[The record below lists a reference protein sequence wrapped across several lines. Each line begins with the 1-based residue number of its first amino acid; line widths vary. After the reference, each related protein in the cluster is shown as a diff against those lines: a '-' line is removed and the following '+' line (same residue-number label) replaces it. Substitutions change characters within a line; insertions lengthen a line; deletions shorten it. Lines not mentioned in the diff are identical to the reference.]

1 MSVHDAVSGYQKQIV
16 ALIEGSS
23 NRRAACRQIGIHH
36 STFYRW
42 RNSAASGRLKPQR
55 RRRWRDLETESQI
68 VAMALAHPGFG
79 PQRVAWEL
87 ARVAGVEVSGSKV
100 WRVLKEHRLNTQA
113 LRYQLLAAHR
123 DPGLTVVRRDRD
135 RPVGALDADLPGDL
149 VQMDC
154 FHVGSFKETRL
165 GRTKQQHG
173 QIWQYT
179 AIDVASS
186 YTWAELWTSRRN
198 PDPARTTALAYR
210 VARDLA
216 TWGHQLRTVSTDNGN
231 EYRSQLF
238 RDALEDLGV
247 NHRYIRAGRPQS
259 NGKVERVQGTILEE
273 FYKPVLSN
281 YVEPSI
287 TGLRRDLADYL
298 TYYNWQRP
306 HTGKWNQGKTPAT
319 IIKPKQKATP

>member
-1 MSVHDAVSGYQKQIV
+1 MSVHDAVSGYRKQIV
-16 ALIEGSS
+16 ALIEASP

-42 RNSAASGRLKPQR
+42 RSQSDDADRLP
-55 RRRWRDLETESQI
+55 RRRWRDLESESQI
-68 VAMALAHPGFG
+68 VAVSLAHPGLG
-79 PQRVAWEL
+79 PQRVALEL
-87 ARVAGVEVSGSKV
+87 VRVAGLEVSASKV
-100 WRVLKEHRLNTQA
+100 WRTLVQHRLNTKE
-113 LRYQLLAAHR
+113 LRYRLLAGHR
-123 DPGLTVVRRDRD
+123 VELPLIVRRRRD
-135 RPVGALDADLPGDL
+135 LPVGSLQAEVPGDL

-165 GRTKQQHG
+165 GGSKATRG

-186 YTWAELWTSRRN
+186 YTWAELWTSRSN

-210 VARDLA
+210 VAQDLTAWGWEWQAA
-216 TWGHQLRTVSTDNGN
+216 TTDNGN
-231 EYRSQLF
+231 EYRAQLF
-238 RDALEDLGV
+238 RDALEELGV
-247 NHRYIRAGRPQS
+247 DHRFIRAGRPQT
-259 NGKVERVQGTILEE
+259 NGKVERVHGTLLEE
-273 FYKPVLSN
+273 FYKPVLAN

>member
-1 MSVHDAVSGYQKQIV
+1 MSVHDAVSGYQRQIV
-16 ALIEGSS
+16 ALIEASP
-23 NRRAACRQIGIHH
+23 NRRRACREIGIHH

-42 RNSAASGRLKPQR
+42 RNRPQDVGGVR
-55 RRRWRDLETESQI
+55 RRRWRDIKVESHI
-68 VAMALAHPGFG
+68 VAMALAHPGYG

-87 ARVAGVEVSGSKV
+87 ARVDQGQVSASTV
-100 WRVLKEHRLNTQA
+100 WRVLKEHRLNTRA
-113 LRYQLLAAHR
+113 LRYRLLAAHR
-123 DPGLTVVRRDRD
+123 VGPVTVVRRVPD
-135 RPVGALDADLPGDL
+135 PGVGVLDAAVPGDL

-165 GRTKQQHG
+165 GRSKAAHG

-186 YTWAELWTSRRN
+186 YTWAELWTSRSN

-210 VARDLA
+210 VAQDLA
-216 TWGHQLRTVSTDNGN
+216 EWGWTWQAATTDNGN
-231 EYRSQLF
+231 EYRAHLF
-238 RDALEDLGV
+238 RDTLEELGV
-247 NHRYIRAGRPQS
+247 EHRFIRAGRPQS

-273 FYKPVLSN
+273 YYKPVLSN

-287 TGLRRDLADYL
+287 TGLRRDLTDYL
-298 TYYNWQRP
+298 TYYNWQRR

-319 IIKPKQKATP
+319 IIQPKQKATP